1 MALEVGTWVRAGVYA
16 TSETLW
22 LDTVTKNPEAWMAQ
36 YNLGLALGRSGK
48 ISPAIA
54 HFQRAVQLK
63 PDFAEAHNYLG
74 TALLQAG
81 KVPEAIEQYR
91 EALRIK
97 PDYMDA
103 QINLDRALSREGS
116 GGDSAR

>member
-1 MALEVGTWVRAGVYA
+1 
-16 TSETLW
+16 
-22 LDTVTKNPEAWMAQ
+22 MAQ
-36 YNLGLALGRSGK
+36 YNLGLALGKAGK
-48 ISPAIA
+48 IDEAIA

-74 TALLQAG
+74 TALLQGG

-91 EALRIK
+91 QALRIK

-103 QINLDRALSREGS
+103 QINLDRALSRESS
-116 GGDSAR
+116 GGN